1 LQLSTFF
8 PPRLVAILNAFLITL
23 ERNSLTLDDAGELLV
38 TLILLLIGFSAS
50 STKPST
56 TPFVERDPSLS
67 QPSSVNGDAVPT
79 SLLILYAVL
88 FPALLASSYLTL
100 QWIRTDK
107 KDRARLLRR
116 SIWIAL
122 SFAQAFGVA
131 LAATNVLKN
140 AVARQ
145 RPSFFAMVNYAGY
158 ADAIPTPQSS
168 SQWATYFSKTSS
180 TDHESNYFGSLVKVG
195 SNVPQRI
202 IDDAQ
207 RSFPSGHSSLSFAGL
222 TWLAGFIRYS
232 FKVKAG
238 DYFSVRA
245 AMSCLPLILAA
256 YIAVSRVRDRKH
268 NVDDVSI
275 GSMIG
280 ALGAILAWT
289 HLHNAEGRLNDEL
302 NSSISHDSSSMRP
315 ISSSSR
321 AGSNNDG
328 SSSIIN
334 SEEVKGGGGVLT
346 TSSSTRTPTASA
358 INSENDVKIVLQ
370 NDAATIN
377 SNSSNNITVTAPVP
391 VERRQL
397 INRDMQ
403 AHGGSQLNHHNED
416 EDEDADEEQGRS
428 RRQWQSNRGN
438 NNFSTLSIAPV

>member
-8 PPRLVAILNAFLITL
+8 PPRLVAILNAFLIIL

-122 SFAQAFGVA
+122 SFGQAFGVA

-158 ADAIPTPQSS
+158 ADAISTPQSS

-180 TDHESNYFGSLVKVG
+180 IDHESNYFGSLVKVG

-238 DYFSVRA
+238 DFFSVRA

-328 SSSIIN
+328 SSSIIK
-334 SEEVKGGGGVLT
+334 SEEVKGGGVLT

-377 SNSSNNITVTAPVP
+377 SNSSNNVTVTAPVP

>member
-1 LQLSTFF
+1 
-8 PPRLVAILNAFLITL
+8 
-23 ERNSLTLDDAGELLV
+23 
-38 TLILLLIGFSAS
+38 
-50 STKPST
+50 
-56 TPFVERDPSLS
+56 
-67 QPSSVNGDAVPT
+67 VPT

-122 SFAQAFGVA
+122 SFGQAFGVA

-158 ADAIPTPQSS
+158 ADAISTPQSS

-180 TDHESNYFGSLVKVG
+180 IDHESNYFGSLVKVG

-222 TWLAGFIRYS
+222 TWLTGFIRYS

-321 AGSNNDG
+321 AVSNNDG

>member
-1 LQLSTFF
+1 
-8 PPRLVAILNAFLITL
+8 
-23 ERNSLTLDDAGELLV
+23 
-38 TLILLLIGFSAS
+38 
-50 STKPST
+50 
-56 TPFVERDPSLS
+56 
-67 QPSSVNGDAVPT
+67 VPT

-222 TWLAGFIRYS
+222 TWLTGFIRYS

-289 HLHNAEGRLNDEL
+289 HLHNAGGRLNDEL

-321 AGSNNDG
+321 AVSNNDG

>member
-1 LQLSTFF
+1 MQLSTFF
-8 PPRLVAILNAFLITL
+8 PPRLVAILNAFLLTL

-238 DYFSVRA
+238 DFFSVRA

-289 HLHNAEGRLNDEL
+289 HLHTAEGRLNDEL
-302 NSSISHDSSSMRP
+302 NSSISQDSSSMR
-315 ISSSSR
+315 
-321 AGSNNDG
+321 NDG

-334 SEEVKGGGGVLT
+334 SEEVNGGGGVLT

-358 INSENDVKIVLQ
+358 INLENDVKIVLQ

-403 AHGGSQLNHHNED
+403 AHGGSQLNYHED

>member
-1 LQLSTFF
+1 
-8 PPRLVAILNAFLITL
+8 
-23 ERNSLTLDDAGELLV
+23 
-38 TLILLLIGFSAS
+38 
-50 STKPST
+50 
-56 TPFVERDPSLS
+56 
-67 QPSSVNGDAVPT
+67 
-79 SLLILYAVL
+79 
-88 FPALLASSYLTL
+88 
-100 QWIRTDK
+100 
-107 KDRARLLRR
+107 
-116 SIWIAL
+116 
-122 SFAQAFGVA
+122 
-131 LAATNVLKN
+131 
-140 AVARQ
+140 
-145 RPSFFAMVNYAGY
+145 
-158 ADAIPTPQSS
+158 
-168 SQWATYFSKTSS
+168 
-180 TDHESNYFGSLVKVG
+180 LVKVG

-222 TWLAGFIRYS
+222 TWLTGFIRYS

-328 SSSIIN
+328 NSSIIN

-377 SNSSNNITVTAPVP
+377 SNSSNNVTVTAPVP

-403 AHGGSQLNHHNED
+403 AHGGSQLNHHIED

-428 RRQWQSNRGN
+428 RRQWQSNRVN

>member
-8 PPRLVAILNAFLITL
+8 PPRLVAILNAFLIIL

-122 SFAQAFGVA
+122 SFGQAFGVA

-140 AVARQ
+140 AVARK

-158 ADAIPTPQSS
+158 ADAISTPQSS

-180 TDHESNYFGSLVKVG
+180 IDHESNYFGSLVKVG

-238 DYFSVRA
+238 DFFSVRA

-321 AGSNNDG
+321 AGSNNGDI
-328 SSSIIN
+328 SSIIN
-334 SEEVKGGGGVLT
+334 SEEVRGGGVLT

-377 SNSSNNITVTAPVP
+377 SNSSNNITVTAAVP

-397 INRDMQ
+397 INRDIQ